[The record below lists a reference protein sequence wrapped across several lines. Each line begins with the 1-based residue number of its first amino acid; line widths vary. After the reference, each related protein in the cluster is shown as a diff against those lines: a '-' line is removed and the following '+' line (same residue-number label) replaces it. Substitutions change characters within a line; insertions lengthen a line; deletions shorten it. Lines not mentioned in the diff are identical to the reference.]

1 MTATQTIYYLEM
13 TSIDQLRAKPARED
27 LTVVECEIVQPQL
40 NRFLYQLV
48 GKDWAWTDLDH
59 WTDAQWQ
66 AEVSQDFHRTWVA
79 YLRGAIVG
87 YYELQR
93 PDGENV
99 EIRYFGLA
107 PQFLDQG
114 LGGPLLSQALRD
126 AWNWPGTRR
135 VWLHTCSLDHPAA
148 LANYQARGM
157 QLYKQEVEPL

>member
-1 MTATQTIYYLEM
+1 MTDTQTVYYLEM
-13 TSIDQLRAKPARED
+13 TSPDQLRAKPARDD
-27 LTVVECEIVQPQL
+27 LNVVECEIVQPAF

-48 GKDWAWTDLDH
+48 GSDWSWTDLDH
-59 WTDAQWQ
+59 WTDEQWQ
-66 AEVSQDFHRTWVA
+66 AEIGQACHRTWVA
-79 YLRGAIVG
+79 YHRGAIAG

-107 PQFLDQG
+107 PQFLDRG
-114 LGGPLLSQALRD
+114 FGGPLLSQALRD

-157 QLYKQEVEPL
+157 RLYKQEVEPV